1 MEKGDEGLFHYT
13 VETTKSIADAIASLE
28 EHLKEE
34 KFGVLWQFNI
44 KEKLQ
49 EKGVNFDQSYF
60 VLEVCNPH
68 EAKRVL
74 LENAL
79 VGYFLP
85 CKIVVYEAEDKTKIG
100 LPKPSS
106 LIGMVNDTKLEEIA
120 RDIENRLIAV
130 LDKSK

>member
-1 MEKGDEGLFHYT
+1 M
-13 VETTKSIADAIASLE
+13 
-28 EHLKEE
+28 
-34 KFGVLWQFNI
+34 
-44 KEKLQ
+44 
-49 EKGVNFDQSYF
+49 
-60 VLEVCNPH
+60 CNPH

-85 CKIVVYEAEDKTKIG
+85 CKIVVYEAEGKTKIG

-120 RDIENRLIAV
+120 WDIENRLIAV

>member
-1 MEKGDEGLFHYT
+1 MRGLFHYT
-13 VETTKSIADAIASLE
+13 VETTKPINEAIASLE
-28 EHLKEE
+28 ENLMEE

-49 EKGVNFDQSYF
+49 EKGVDFDQSYF

-74 LENAL
+74 SENEL

-85 CKIVVYEAEDKTKIG
+85 CKIVVYESDGKTKIG

-106 LIGMVNDTKLEEIA
+106 LISMVNDSQLEQIA
-120 RDIENRLIAV
+120 SDIESRLIEV
-130 LDKSK
+130 IDKSK